1 MDGRGNIVHGE
12 PYDADMLGLIA
23 ERKADAVDDVNR
35 PVAAARGGR
44 IRRRRLYED
53 VVERLET
60 LINDGVY
67 APGAELPSERALMKE
82 FGTGRP
88 AIREALFALQKM
100 GLLQLSPGE
109 RPRVQEPGGAVVL
122 ESMRGAVGRLMSQ
135 PGGLRQFQ
143 RARVFFE
150 AGIAREI
157 SQHATARDLDELRA
171 ALDANRASLGN
182 PRRFEETDVAFHLCL
197 ARIAHNPLFIVIH
210 DAMFEWLYS
219 QRTVTLGFPGQTE
232 FAFAAHERITQ
243 AVLSGDPDHAEAAM
257 REHLEHGHKLYWTMM
272 QQAGLAEG
280 NRQDR
285 EAVDLAMSGGLNRP
299 TD

>member
-1 MDGRGNIVHGE
+1 MGNE
-12 PYDADMLGLIA
+12 PS
-23 ERKADAVDDVNR
+23 RQR
-35 PVAAARGGR
+35 P

-67 APGAELPSERALMKE
+67 PPGSELPSERTLMQE

-100 GLLQLSPGE
+100 GILQLSPGE
-109 RPRVQEPGGAVVL
+109 RPRVQEPGGSVIL
-122 ESMRGAVGRLMSQ
+122 DSMRGAVTRFIGQ

-150 AGIAREI
+150 AGIAREVA
-157 SQHATARDLDELRA
+157 SHATERDVEELSA
-171 ALDANRASLGN
+171 ALEVNRASVGS
-182 PRRFEETDVAFHLCL
+182 PRRFEETDVAFHFCL

-219 QRTVTLGFPGQTE
+219 QRTVTLGFPGQIE
-232 FAFAAHERITQ
+232 FALAAHQRITDGIL
-243 AVLSGDPDHAEAAM
+243 ARDPDRAERAM
-257 REHLEHGHKLYWTMM
+257 REHLEHGHMLYWNIMK
-272 QQAGLAEG
+272 QAEFAGSATSI
-280 NRQDR
+280 R
-285 EAVDLAMSGGLNRP
+285 EATDLAMAESLGRRSE
-299 TD
+299 

>member
-1 MDGRGNIVHGE
+1 MLTLC
-12 PYDADMLGLIA
+12 DA
-23 ERKADAVDDVNR
+23 RKADKVDEFSK
-35 PVAAARGGR
+35 PAKAPRGGR
-44 IRRRRLYED
+44 IKRRRLYED

-67 APGAELPSERALMKE
+67 APGSELPSERVLMKE

-100 GLLQLSPGE
+100 GLLLLSPGE
-109 RPRVQEPGGAVVL
+109 RPRVQEPDGAVVL
-122 ESMRGAVGRLMSQ
+122 ESMRGAVGRLMGQ

-150 AGIAREI
+150 AGIVREI
-157 SQHATARDLDELRA
+157 SAHSTERDLEGLRA
-171 ALDANRASLGN
+171 ALEANRASLGN

-197 ARIAHNPLFIVIH
+197 ARMAHNPLFIVIH

-232 FAFAAHERITQ
+232 FAFVAHERIAD
-243 AVLSGDPDHAEAAM
+243 AVLARSPDRAEAAM
-257 REHLEHGHKLYWTMM
+257 REHLEHGHKLYWTIM
-272 QQAGLAEG
+272 QQAGMAESG
-280 NRQDR
+280 SQGR
-285 EAVDLAMSGGLNRP
+285 EAVDLAMSSGITRP
-299 TD
+299 AEPSRS

>member
-1 MDGRGNIVHGE
+1 MNKSAEPGE
-12 PYDADMLGLIA
+12 P
-23 ERKADAVDDVNR
+23 
-35 PVAAARGGR
+35 ARGGH
-44 IRRRRLYED
+44 IKRRRLYED

-67 APGAELPSERALMKE
+67 APGAELPSERTLMKE

-100 GLLQLSPGE
+100 GLLRLTPGG
-109 RPRVQEPGGAVVL
+109 RPRVQEPGGAVIL
-122 ESMRGAVGRLMSQ
+122 DSMRGAVSRFMAQ

-150 AGIAREI
+150 AGIAREV
-157 SQHATARDLDELRA
+157 SVHATARGLDDLRA
-171 ALDANRASLGN
+171 ALDANRAALGS

-197 ARIAHNPLFIVIH
+197 AQMAHNPLFIVIH

-219 QRTVTLGFPGQTE
+219 QRTVTLGFPGQVD

-243 AVLSGDPDHAEAAM
+243 AVLSRDPDRAEAAM
-257 REHLEHGHKLYWTMM
+257 REHLEHGHKLYWSIM
-272 QQAGLAEG
+272 QQAGLADGGYRE
-280 NRQDR
+280 R
-285 EAVDLAMSGGLNRP
+285 EAVDLAMSSGITRP
-299 TD
+299 DE